1 MGDESTTRNDWNALE
16 EAALCLRTLAHPHRI
31 RMVQLMLKGRYTVNE
46 LAEACGIPQHVAS
59 EHLGK
64 MKDRGLLKAERDG
77 RYTYYRVAA
86 TGLADIMKCVKR
98 HFG

>member
-1 MGDESTTRNDWNALE
+1 MHKETTSPLDWKALSD
-16 EAALCLRTLAHPHRI
+16 AALCLRTLAHPHRL

-46 LAEACGIPQHVAS
+46 LAEECDIPQHVAS

-64 MKDRGLLKAERDG
+64 MKDRGLLKSERDG
-77 RYTYYRVAA
+77 RCTYYRVAA
-86 TGLADIMKCVKR
+86 PGLAHIMKCVKR